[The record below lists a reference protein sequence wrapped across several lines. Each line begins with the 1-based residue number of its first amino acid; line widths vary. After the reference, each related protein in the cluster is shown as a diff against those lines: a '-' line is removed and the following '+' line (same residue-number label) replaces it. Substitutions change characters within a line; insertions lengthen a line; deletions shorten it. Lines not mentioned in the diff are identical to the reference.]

1 LFLDA
6 DDDGSDTGLIIGLTV
21 AAVLAMLV
29 FIGILVVCVWH
40 RLVTFTH
47 VAQ

>member
-6 DDDGSDTGLIIGLTV
+6 DDDGSDTGLIIGLT
-21 AAVLAMLV
+21 VLAMLV